1 MNKVEHHGNKVKLT
15 PLSKLP
21 TMNGWIL
28 TCVVWGISVE
38 LASVM
43 SCDS

>member
-1 MNKVEHHGNKVKLT
+1 MDKVEHHGNKVNLT

-28 TCVVWGISVE
+28 TGAVWGISVE
-38 LASVM
+38 LASVL
-43 SCDS
+43 SCYS